1 MVRFPT
7 FGVEF
12 REEAQKAYEEERR
25 KQQEKKEYQ
34 REKMR
39 DNIRQ
44 KYGIEKPK
52 DGKGGRSS
60 KKVDAAALEASKVFP
75 RAKLASYQDGELPN

>member
-1 MVRFPT
+1 
-7 FGVEF
+7 
-12 REEAQKAYEEERR
+12 
-25 KQQEKKEYQ
+25 
-34 REKMR
+34 MR

-60 KKVDAAALEASKVFP
+60 KKADAAALEASAIMNGLF
-75 RAKLASYQDGELPN
+75 